1 MSQSERQ
8 VQGRPADNQVQEL
21 RASAHL
27 MTLEAGTFC
36 LVNGSTKPAEEI
48 VSGVRVSVTD
58 PDDPNV
64 TVVTFRPDGWLA
76 GGGDAA
82 LIRVMANSAQVLVTI
97 YQPAGTAAESAPKL
111 RVLRLSEPAVADG
124 ATAAPT
130 AAVTGLRRPVMVLTE
145 PHDIIAHVQ
154 RSGDIGRAF
163 GEWVGTPGSQ
173 MAIEGFSLTAPKE
186 LESGDL
192 TYQAVLGR
200 GWMSPWSESGQ
211 FCGSRGMALPIL
223 GLRVKLSG
231 AAAKK
236 YELSYSATFLDG
248 TKLDGLGSEDTC
260 ETPTLA
266 ALEAIRVELRPKTS
280 AKTPAEPKAG
290 TAKAVTPIKGKPA
303 AVTPIKSVPKVVQ
316 NRKTRPASLVGR
328 NHRG

>member
-8 VQGRPADNQVQEL
+8 GQIRPTDNRVQEL

-36 LVNGSTKPAEEI
+36 LVNGSGRPVDDMI
-48 VSGVRVSVTD
+48 SGVRVSVTD
-58 PDDPNV
+58 PANPNV
-64 TVVTFRPDGWLA
+64 TVASFRPDGWLT

-82 LIRVMANSAQVLVTI
+82 LIRVQTGPAQVLVTI
-97 YQPAGTAAESAPKL
+97 YQPVGSAQESAPKL
-111 RVLRLSEPAVADG
+111 RVLRLSEG
-124 ATAAPT
+124 AAPEGAAAAAT
-130 AAVTGLRRPVMVLTE
+130 PAVTGVRRPVMVLTE

-154 RSGDIGRAF
+154 RTGDTGRSF

-173 MAIEGFSLTAPKE
+173 MAIEGFSLSAPKD
-186 LESGDL
+186 LEPGDL

-231 AAAKK
+231 AAAKR
-236 YELSYSATFLDG
+236 YDLRYSATFLDG
-248 TKLDGLGSEDTC
+248 TKLEGLSSEDTC

-266 ALEAIRVELRPKTS
+266 ALEAMRIELKPKLGGK
-280 AKTPAEPKAG
+280 APAAVPAA
-290 TAKAVTPIKGKPA
+290 TAKAAVIDKDKGA
-303 AVTPIKSVPKVVQ
+303 LATRVKVVSKSAKGSKATS
-316 NRKTRPASLVGR
+316 R
-328 NHRG
+328 